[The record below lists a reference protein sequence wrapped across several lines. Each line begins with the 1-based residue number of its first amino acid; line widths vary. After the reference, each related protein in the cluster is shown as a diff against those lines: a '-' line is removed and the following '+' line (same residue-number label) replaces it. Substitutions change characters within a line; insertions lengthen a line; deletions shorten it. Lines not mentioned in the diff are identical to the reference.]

1 MGSWL
6 PRTKFS
12 VQSVVSDEL
21 QSSMLVVQKTLSGNA
36 LSSVAAKGTILN
48 NDDFTMAQLKVLIVE
63 DEENER
69 TGLAELVSA
78 WGYRVESAADGV
90 EGLEKITLANPSI
103 VITDMKMPRMG
114 GLELL
119 ERASGEGN
127 ATAFIVVTAQGTIDS
142 AVQAMRTGAY
152 DYITKPIDTNRL
164 RTILQNAS
172 ELLGTRV
179 ELEVTRRKLRDAGS
193 LGCLV
198 GPSKTMQEIF
208 RLIELVAPS
217 TASVLI
223 TGASGTGKELVART
237 IHDLSPRRNKPFVPI
252 NCAAIPET
260 LIESE
265 IFGHEKGA
273 FTGALERRT
282 GCFELAEGGTL
293 LLDEIGEMPVAT
305 QAKLLR
311 VLEDR
316 KLRRLGSKVE
326 TTVDVRVLA
335 ATNKVPEDAVAKGEL
350 RNDLYYR
357 LNVFN
362 IHMPPLRDHKEDVPE
377 LLQRLLEEVNSKHSR
392 NVAAVSEAVLTL
404 FRNYSWPGNV
414 REMRNTLERAVIVC
428 DGSVIETRHLP
439 PGFGQNTT
447 KTSDDADGIRLGVGT
462 TVGEA
467 ERLLILKTLESTN
480 NNKTKAAEILEI
492 SLKTLH
498 NKLKEYGN
506 SDTSSKEEEVTE
518 A

>member
-1 MGSWL
+1 MNH
-6 PRTKFS
+6 
-12 VQSVVSDEL
+12 E
-21 QSSMLVVQKTLSGNA
+21 
-36 LSSVAAKGTILN
+36 
-48 NDDFTMAQLKVLIVE
+48 KVLIVE

-69 TGLAELVSA
+69 TGLAELISA
-78 WGYRVESAADGV
+78 WGYRTETAKDGM
-90 EGLEKITLANPSI
+90 EGLEKVSAWSPSI
-103 VITDMKMPRMG
+103 VVTDMKMPRMS

-119 ERASGEGN
+119 EKMEGQ
-127 ATAFIVVTAQGTIDS
+127 AQTVAVIMVTAQGTIDS
-142 AVQAMRTGAY
+142 AVQAMRMGAY
-152 DYITKPIDTNRL
+152 DYIQKPIDTNRL
-164 RTILQNAS
+164 RAILQNAS
-172 ELLGTRV
+172 ALLGTRA

-193 LGCLV
+193 LGSLV
-198 GPSKTMQEIF
+198 GSSKKMQELF
-208 RLIELVAPS
+208 RLTEMVAPS

-237 IHDLSPRRNKPFVPI
+237 IHELSPRRTKPFIAI

-335 ATNKVPEDAVAKGEL
+335 ATNKVPEEAVARGEL

-362 IHMPPLRDHKEDVPE
+362 IHMPPLREHKEDLPE
-377 LLQRLLEEVNSKHSR
+377 LVQALLAEMNEKHGR
-392 NVAAVSEAVLTL
+392 KVGTISEAVLRT
-404 FRNYSWPGNV
+404 FQNYSWPGNV
-414 REMRNTLERAVIVC
+414 RELRNTLERAIIVC
-428 DGSVIETRHLP
+428 EGAVIETKHLP
-439 PGFGQNTT
+439 PGFGQGTVRPAA
-447 KTSDDADGIRLGVGT
+447 SDPDAVRLGVGT
-462 TVGEA
+462 TVEEA
-467 ERLLILKTLESTN
+467 EKLLILKTLEATS
-480 NNKTKAAEILEI
+480 NNKTRAAEILGI

-498 NKLKEYGN
+498 NKLKEYG
-506 SDTSSKEEEVTE
+506 SAQADLAAAKEEE
-518 A
+518 

>member
-1 MGSWL
+1 MNH
-6 PRTKFS
+6 
-12 VQSVVSDEL
+12 E
-21 QSSMLVVQKTLSGNA
+21 
-36 LSSVAAKGTILN
+36 
-48 NDDFTMAQLKVLIVE
+48 KVLIVE

-78 WGYRVESAADGV
+78 WGYRAETARDGA
-90 EGLEKITLANPSI
+90 EGLEKVTNWTPSI
-103 VITDMKMPRMG
+103 VVTDLKMPRMG

-119 ERASGEGN
+119 ERLAN
-127 ATAFIVVTAQGTIDS
+127 QAQTMAVIVVTAQGTIDS
-142 AVQAMRTGAY
+142 AVQAMRMGAY

-164 RTILQNAS
+164 RTILQNATA
-172 ELLGTRV
+172 LLGTRA
-179 ELEVTRRKLRDAGS
+179 ELEVSRKKLRDNGS
-193 LGCLV
+193 LGSLV
-198 GPSKTMQEIF
+198 GASKKMQEIF
-208 RLIELVAPS
+208 RLIEMVSPS

-237 IHDLSPRRNKPFVPI
+237 VHDLSPRRTKPFIPI

-293 LLDEIGEMPVAT
+293 LLDEIGEMPVGT

-311 VLEDR
+311 VLEDH

-326 TTVDVRVLA
+326 TSVDVRVLA
-335 ATNKVPEDAVAKGEL
+335 ATNKLPDDAVASGEL

-362 IHMPPLRDHKEDVPE
+362 IHMPALREHREDIPE
-377 LLQRLLEEVNSKHSR
+377 LVSCLLTDMSAKHGR
-392 NVAAVSEAVLTL
+392 KVAAVSEAVLNV
-404 FRNYSWPGNV
+404 FQNYSWPGNV
-414 REMRNTLERAVIVC
+414 RELRNALERAVIVC
-428 DGSVIETRHLP
+428 EGAIVETKHLP
-439 PGFGQNTT
+439 PGFGQTPIR
-447 KTSDDADGIRLGVGT
+447 TSADDPDAVRLGVGT
-462 TVGEA
+462 TVEEA
-467 ERLLILKTLESTN
+467 ERLLILKTLEATS
-480 NNKTKAAEILEI
+480 NNKTRAAEILGI

-498 NKLKEYGN
+498 NKLKEYGSSGGDGV
-506 SDTSSKEEEVTE
+506 SDKEET

>member
-1 MGSWL
+1 MS
-6 PRTKFS
+6 
-12 VQSVVSDEL
+12 QE
-21 QSSMLVVQKTLSGNA
+21 
-36 LSSVAAKGTILN
+36 
-48 NDDFTMAQLKVLIVE
+48 KVLIVE

-69 TGLAELVSA
+69 TGLAEIVSG
-78 WGYRVESAADGV
+78 WGYRAETAADGV
-90 EGLEKITLANPSI
+90 EGWDKVLSWSPAIVVTDLKMPGIGGMELLEKIKAHAETIA
-103 VITDMKMPRMG
+103 VIM
-114 GLELL
+114 
-119 ERASGEGN
+119 
-127 ATAFIVVTAQGTIDS
+127 VTAQGTIES
-142 AVQAMRTGAY
+142 AVQAIKMGAY
-152 DYITKPIDTNRL
+152 NYIPKPIETARL
-164 RTILQNAS
+164 RTLLQNAA
-172 ELLGTRV
+172 ENFRDKV
-179 ELEVTRRKLRDAGS
+179 EKEVMRRKLRDAGS
-193 LGCLV
+193 LGNLV
-198 GPSKTMQEIF
+198 GASKKMQEVF
-208 RLIELVAPS
+208 HLIEMVAPS

-223 TGASGTGKELVART
+223 TGESGTGKELVARN
-237 IHDLSPRRNKPFVPI
+237 IHELSPRRGKPFVPI

-335 ATNKVPEDAVAKGEL
+335 ATNKIPEEAVARGEL

-362 IHMPPLRDHKEDVPE
+362 IHMPPLREHKEDVPSLVDA
-377 LLQRLLEEVNSKHSR
+377 LLKDMNSKHGR
-392 NVAAVSEAVLTL
+392 NVKTVSDAVLTV
-404 FRNYSWPGNV
+404 FQNHSWQGNV
-414 REMRNTLERAVIVC
+414 RELRNTLERGVIVC
-428 DGSVIETRHLP
+428 EGAMIETRHLP
-439 PGFGQNTT
+439 PNFG
-447 KTSDDADGIRLGVGT
+447 KAAVLPSSDDSDTVRLGVGT
-462 TVGEA
+462 TVEEA
-467 ERLLILKTLESTN
+467 ERRLILKTIESTN
-480 NNKTKAAEILEI
+480 NNKTRAAEILGI

-506 SDTSSKEEEVTE
+506 AAAEAALKEQ
-518 A
+518 